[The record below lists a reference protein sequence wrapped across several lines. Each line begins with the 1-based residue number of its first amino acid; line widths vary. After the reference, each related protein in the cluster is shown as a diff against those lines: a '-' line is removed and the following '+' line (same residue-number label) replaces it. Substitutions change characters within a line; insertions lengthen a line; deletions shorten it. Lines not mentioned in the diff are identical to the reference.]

1 MGGILKWI
9 VYGIL
14 LVIVIWIVNLLIK
27 WIRRREKD
35 IEEEE

>member
-1 MGGILKWI
+1 MGGVLKWI